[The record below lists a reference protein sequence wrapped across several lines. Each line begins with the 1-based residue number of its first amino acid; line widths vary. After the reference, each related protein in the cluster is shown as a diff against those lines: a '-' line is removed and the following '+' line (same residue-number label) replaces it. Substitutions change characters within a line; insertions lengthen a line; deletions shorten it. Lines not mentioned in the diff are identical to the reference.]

1 MSVSES
7 RSRQVTTSRE
17 AILTAAEIVFA
28 EHGFDGALVDMIAR
42 VAGDDKKLIFRYF
55 RDKLGLYA

>member
-1 MSVSES
+1 MSES